1 MIIEFNVTN
10 FRSFL
15 ENQTFSLVKNKSAEL
30 PMNSFHT
37 IYKDLDLL
45 KSSVIYGANAS
56 GKSNLLKS
64 LLTMKKIVV
73 ESSQHASE
81 LPVTPFKLD
90 RTSLKQ
96 PSEFE
101 VTFIV
106 ENVRYQYGFSS
117 TEERIFQE
125 WLFAY
130 PKGRAQKWFER
141 IWDMENEKYQWQF
154 SNLLTGT
161 KQVWQNATRE
171 NALFLSTAVQL
182 NSEQL
187 KPVFDWF
194 KNTLRFGAVG
204 GFNPDYS
211 ASLCINDAKNNK
223 STEILNFLKA
233 ADLNINGIHVEEE
246 EFSPNSLPTDMPEPI
261 KNIIVEKLNGEKLLS
276 VQTIHKTHDGDLVSF
291 DLEDESDGTQK
302 LFAFAGP
309 WIDVLK
315 NGYVLFIDELHDNL
329 HPKLVQYLV
338 ELFHNEKTN
347 PKNAQLIFTTHET
360 SILNQDIF
368 RRDQVWFCERNF
380 NQATKVY
387 PLSDF
392 SPKKGKENLEA
403 AYLSGKYGALPFVHS
418 FTMEK

>member
-1 MIIEFNVTN
+1 M
-10 FRSFL
+10 
-15 ENQTFSLVKNKSAEL
+15 
-30 PMNSFHT
+30 
-37 IYKDLDLL
+37 
-45 KSSVIYGANAS
+45 
-56 GKSNLLKS
+56 
-64 LLTMKKIVV
+64 
-73 ESSQHASE
+73 
-81 LPVTPFKLD
+81 
-90 RTSLKQ
+90 
-96 PSEFE
+96 
-101 VTFIV
+101 
-106 ENVRYQYGFSS
+106 
-117 TEERIFQE
+117 
-125 WLFAY
+125 
-130 PKGRAQKWFER
+130 
-141 IWDMENEKYQWQF
+141 
-154 SNLLTGT
+154 
-161 KQVWQNATRE
+161 
-171 NALFLSTAVQL
+171 
-182 NSEQL
+182 
-187 KPVFDWF
+187 
-194 KNTLRFGAVG
+194 
-204 GFNPDYS
+204 
-211 ASLCINDAKNNK
+211 
-223 STEILNFLKA
+223 
-233 ADLNINGIHVEEE
+233 NINGIHVEEE